1 MHMSDYDSKNEKH
14 TEQSVIAYFSMEVGI
29 DPSLPTY
36 SGGLGILAGDT
47 LRAAA
52 DLGVPVVGMTLL
64 HRKGYFRQ
72 HLDAHGNQSERPYEW
87 TPEKFLQPMK
97 PRVSVT
103 IEGRQVFIRAWRY
116 LTSGVSG
123 YAVPVYFLDTALSD
137 NSTSDQA
144 LTDHLYGGDDH
155 YRLCQEVVLGMGGI
169 AMLRALGYWEIQSY
183 HMNEGH
189 SAFLTLALLDEYTQ
203 KGGVHAPTEVEK
215 EAVRQHCVFTT
226 HTPVPAG
233 HDKFPLRLVRRV
245 LGEERANTLTSAD
258 CCMDG
263 MLNMTYLALSF
274 SRYINGVAMHHGK
287 ISRNMFPSYPINSIT
302 NGVHAVTWTA
312 APFQRLY
319 DRYIPEWR
327 KDHLYLR
334 YAISIP
340 LDEIRQ
346 AHTEAKRVLL
356 AEVERRSG
364 IHLDPTVMTLGFARR
379 ASTYKRADL
388 LLSDLDRL
396 KRIVRQAGPLQ
407 IIYGGKAHPRDEGGK
422 AVIRRIFEAIAAVKN
437 AIPIVYL
444 EDYDMALG
452 YYLCS
457 GVDLWVNTPQKPQ
470 EASGTSGM
478 KAALN
483 GVPSLSVLDGWWIEG
498 HLEGVTGWSIG
509 DGWQV
514 ASNTAVEAA
523 SLYEKLEEV
532 ILPTF
537 YKRPD
542 AFAEIMRSAIAING
556 SFFNAQRMVS
566 QYVKNAYGFE
576 SALSQ
581 YKGVDMVTEE
591 QIRELA
597 YSIWEQEGRPEGK
610 DQEHYF
616 RAKQILKEQEAA
628 SSPAKESGPPA
639 SALQPPSAQK
649 PIARRT
655 GKGRPKKS

>member
-1 MHMSDYDSKNEKH
+1 MMSDYVSKNQKH
-14 TEQSVIAYFSMEVGI
+14 KAQPVIAYFSMEVGI

-36 SGGLGILAGDT
+36 SGGLGVLAGDT

-52 DLGVPVVGMTLL
+52 DLDVPMVGMTLL
-64 HRKGYFRQ
+64 YRKGYFRQ
-72 HLDAHGNQSERPYEW
+72 HLDANGNQSESPSEW
-87 TPEKFLQPMK
+87 SPEKILEPME
-97 PRVSVT
+97 PRAVVT
-103 IEGRQVFIRAWRY
+103 IEGRNIEIRTWRY
-116 LTSGVSG
+116 TVQGINGHIV
-123 YAVPVYFLDTALSD
+123 AIYFLDTSLPD
-137 NSTSDQA
+137 NSNWDRE
-144 LTDHLYGGDDH
+144 LTDHLYGSDDH

-169 AMLRALGYWEIQSY
+169 AMLRALGYKEMQSY

-189 SAFLTLALLDEYTQ
+189 SALLTLALLEEYTQ
-203 KGGVHAPTEVEK
+203 KSGAPAPTEVEK
-215 EAVRQHCVFTT
+215 EAVRQQCVFTT

-233 HDKFPLRLVRRV
+233 HDKFSLSLARQV
-245 LGEERANTLTSAD
+245 LGEERADTLTSAD
-258 CCMDG
+258 CCYDG
-263 MLNMTYLALSF
+263 MLNMTYLALSL
-274 SRYINGVAMHHGK
+274 SRYINGVAMRHGQ
-287 ISRNMFPSYPINSIT
+287 ISRDMFPSYPINSIT

-312 APFQRLY
+312 VPFRHLY

-327 KDHLYLR
+327 KDHIYLR

-346 AHTEAKRVLL
+346 AHAEAKRELL
-356 AEVERRSG
+356 AEVERRTNV
-364 IHLDPTVMTLGFARR
+364 HLDPTVMTLGFARR

-388 LLSDLDRL
+388 LLSDTDRL
-396 KRIVRQAGPLQ
+396 KRIVRQTGPLQ

-422 AVIRRIFEAIAAVKN
+422 EVIRRIFEAAAAVRDTM
-437 AIPIVYL
+437 PIVYL

-509 DGWQV
+509 DSWQV
-514 ASNTAVEAA
+514 ASNPTVEAA
-523 SLYEKLEEV
+523 SLYEKLEEL

-537 YKRPD
+537 YKKPD

-566 QYVKNAYGFE
+566 QYVKNAYGLE

-581 YKGVDMVTEE
+581 YKEADMITEE

-597 YSIWEQEGRPEGK
+597 YTIWEQEGRLEGK
-610 DQEHYF
+610 DQEYYF
-616 RAKQILKEQEAA
+616 RAKQMLEEREAA
-628 SSPAKESGPPA
+628 SSTANESGPPA
-639 SALQPPSAQK
+639 SALQPPSPQK
-649 PIARRT
+649 PIASRT
-655 GKGRPKKS
+655 GKGRSKKA